1 MVNKSVKN
9 LSAIIKL
16 SKFQLF
22 EIIQSCEIFG
32 RLLEPL
38 IKVGLPLIK
47 HVLAPL
53 AMPLLISLGLTLVSV
68 ADTGIH
74 KNILHFGTYSSGM
87 KKIIIS
93 KKEMEDIMKLIR
105 SLEGSG
111 LLIKG
116 VN

>member
-1 MVNKSVKN
+1 MVNKLVKS

-38 IKVGLPLIK
+38 IKVGLPLMK

-53 AMPLLISLGLTLVSV
+53 AMSLLISSGLTVVSV
-68 ADTGIH
+68 TDTGIH
-74 KNILHFGTYSSGM
+74 KNILHSGTYGSGM
-87 KKIIIS
+87 TKIIIS
-93 KKEMEDIMKLIR
+93 KKEMEDIMELIR
-105 SLEGSG
+105 SLEGSC